1 MKLDMTG
8 NKPIFQQVAE
18 GIEDAILSTAFAE
31 DEQVPST
38 TEISLRFGI
47 NPATALKGIN
57 LLVDEGLL
65 YKKRGLG
72 TFVAVGAVEKILD
85 KRIGAFRREFI
96 TPLFQEAKRLG
107 LKKEKIQKMLAEELQ
122 HYGDE
127 E

>member
-1 MKLDMTG
+1 MKIDVSG

-38 TEISLRFGI
+38 TEISMRFGI

-72 TFVAVGAVEKILD
+72 TFVSIGAVEKILN
-85 KRIGAFRREFI
+85 KRVGAFQSEFI
-96 TPLFQEAKRLG
+96 TPLFQEAKRIG
-107 LKKEKIQKMLAEELQ
+107 LKKERIQKLLAEELQ
-122 HYGDE
+122 HYQDKE
-127 E
+127 